1 LRNDD
6 NHAFQVLTAEP
17 VRGSMPRAGLIR
29 ALFGKLR
36 SFKIKRPVNDF
47 ILITGA
53 MNFCPEPE
61 DIPGGGQHQSTVRHY
76 PPVCASVSE
85 ELSCSYE
92 FLRRLALAAHKGM
105 PDFRDSIY
113 GQFTVYLRQ

>member
-1 LRNDD
+1 
-6 NHAFQVLTAEP
+6 
-17 VRGSMPRAGLIR
+17 MPRAGLIR

-61 DIPGGGQHQSTVRHY
+61 DIPGGGQHQSTVDRHKIGKEM
-76 PPVCASVSE
+76 CALKNRLVQSRQALVR
-85 ELSCSYE
+85 E
-92 FLRRLALAAHKGM
+92 FLVIFPTDFLQAAFSSH
-105 PDFRDSIY
+105 
-113 GQFTVYLRQ
+113 LR